1 MKSLIRLQKEA
12 EEKKRKKEE
21 RERKKKEKEL
31 EKQEKKKIA
40 HKKKLKQKQN
50 KRCYAKRRAKELEL
64 RKKNGDEYAYF
75 TILLTKNR
83 KRIKRIGAAW
93 WKTDAYK
100 IYNEAI
106 EKNNSIVEFPIKYR
120 DKSNTTIQPVI
131 YEIVL
136 IKKVNENDETI
147 ARFRNCDGK
156 FVDNIIID
164 KIQHIIV
171 AKSEWLVEETFN
183 VYGYHP
189 IKDRKNYSFILNNII
204 LDNVTKKYDI
214 ITIMTYKN
222 KLLINYVDDF
232 DFVTCRNSE
241 EAQRLY
247 IKLEKDIP
255 KNYKKN
261 VLFLGE
267 VSKNRTNI
275 IIDKMVEKTGW
286 SRQSCMKSTT

>member
-1 MKSLIRLQKEA
+1 MKSLARLQKEA
-12 EEKKRKKEE
+12 EEKRKRKEE

-64 RKKNGDEYAYF
+64 RKKNGDEHAYF
-75 TILLTKNR
+75 TVLLTKNR

-106 EKNNSIVEFPIKYR
+106 EKNNSTVKFPIKYR
-120 DKSNTTIQPVI
+120 DKSNTKSQPVI
-131 YEIVL
+131 YEIV
-136 IKKVNENDETI
+136 IMKKVNENDETI
-147 ARFRNCDGK
+147 ARFRNSSGK
-156 FVDNIIID
+156 FVDNIIVD

-171 AKSEWLVEETFN
+171 AKSEWLMEETFN

-189 IKDRKNYSFILNNII
+189 LKDRKNYDLILNDSILNNIEE
-204 LDNVTKKYDI
+204 KYDI
-214 ITIMTYKN
+214 RTIMTYKN
-222 KLLINYVDDF
+222 KLLINYIDDF

-247 IKLEKDIP
+247 VKIEKDTP
-255 KNYKKN
+255 KIYKKN

-267 VSKNRTNI
+267 VSKNRTHVI
-275 IIDKMVEKTGW
+275 VDKMVEKTGW